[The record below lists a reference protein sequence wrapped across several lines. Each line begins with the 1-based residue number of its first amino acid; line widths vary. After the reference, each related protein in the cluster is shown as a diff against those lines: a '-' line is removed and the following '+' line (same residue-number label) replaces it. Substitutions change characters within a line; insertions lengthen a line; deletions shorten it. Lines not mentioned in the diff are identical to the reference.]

1 MKYFIFII
9 ISSIIFISGS
19 FSLYAQEKEVTF
31 EPVVVTATRDAQ
43 EIRKVPANVTVITK
57 EDIER
62 SNAKTT
68 VDVLKEEVGIIVRDF
83 TGNGKTASVD
93 IRGFGETGPLNT
105 LVLVDGRRV
114 NEIDLSGVDWTQ
126 IPIEQIERIE
136 ILRGPGS
143 VLYGDN
149 AVGGVINIITKK
161 PEKPLS
167 FRAEVSRGSYLYHK
181 ESGSVS
187 GKWGPLS
194 AIVYGGYSSSEGYRE
209 NGFLRYK
216 DVGGKIFLDLSDAI
230 QFSFTGNFHRDD
242 AGLPGALSQLLY
254 EMDRRATTKPDDKAE
269 TDDGFL
275 TAGVKANL
283 GNWGRIET
291 DLSYRHREVSNS
303 FLSSLP
309 ASSFKDR
316 RNLTTW
322 GWTPKY
328 ILEKTL
334 GDHFNKITLGFD
346 YYHSGSKIDSE
357 SFFFGSTTYD
367 GIETTKKSTGL
378 YLLDEFSI
386 FENLILSL
394 GGRWEWVTYDISQD
408 LSGVKDRK
416 RDSEPAWNVGLNYLF
431 GKGSSAFVSVKRSF
445 RFPVTDEL
453 TQYIFEPPDF
463 QPKIQIN
470 PTMKPQT
477 GYHYEAGIRYVFK
490 DWLEGNLTLFW
501 IDLKKEIFYNPDT
514 FTNENAEKTR
524 RQGFEVGL
532 RVKPLEL
539 LSFLENQVTPGGL
552 RWLDHLKPL
561 DWLSIWGNYGYIRP
575 RLRGDA
581 FSGND
586 IPNVPRQK
594 GSIGADLN
602 FGKMFLNENLKG
614 LSINGRAN
622 FIGSRHFISDWS
634 NQVERLDAYYTLDA
648 KLSYSWKGLKAFVG
662 VNNITNQKY
671 AEYGVL
677 NFLKQ
682 PNYYPSPERNFFG
695 GISYSF

>member
-1 MKYFIFII
+1 VKRL
-9 ISSIIFISGS
+9 ISV
-19 FSLYAQEKEVTF
+19 FSSAFFVLFPLYLSAQEKETTL

-43 EIRKVPANVTVITK
+43 EIRKVPANVTVITR
-57 EDIER
+57 EQIER

-68 VDVLKEEVGIIVRDF
+68 VDVLRDEVGVIVRDF
-83 TGNGKTASVD
+83 AGNGKTASVD

-126 IPIEQIERIE
+126 IPLEQVERIE

-161 PEKPLS
+161 PEKPFS
-167 FRAEVSRGSYLYHK
+167 AKAEVVVGSYSYNK
-181 ESGSVS
+181 ESASVS

-194 AIVYGGYSSSEGYRE
+194 AILNASHNATTGYRE
-209 NGFLRYK
+209 NGFLKAK
-216 DVGGKIFLDLSDAI
+216 DVGGKIFYDLSDAV

-242 AGLPGALSQLLY
+242 SGLPGALSQLFY
-254 EMDRRATTKPDDKAE
+254 EMDRRGTTKPDDKAE

-275 TAGVKANL
+275 TAGIKANL
-283 GNWGRIET
+283 GNMGRIET

-309 ASSFKDR
+309 TSSFKDR

-334 GDHFNKITLGFD
+334 GGHFNKITLGFD
-346 YYHSGSKIDSE
+346 YYHSNSKIDSE
-357 SFFFGSTTYD
+357 SFFYGSTTFD

-386 FENLILSL
+386 FQNLILSL

-408 LSGVKDRK
+408 LSGVKDKK

-431 GKGSSAFVSVKRSF
+431 GKGSSAFVSLKRSF

-453 TQYIFEPPDF
+453 TQYVFEPPDF
-463 QPKIQIN
+463 LPKIQIN
-470 PTMKPQT
+470 PAMKPQT

-490 DWLEGNLTLFW
+490 DWLEGNLTFFW
-501 IDLKKEIFYNPDT
+501 IDLKNEIFYNPDT
-514 FTNENAEKTR
+514 FTNENFPKTR
-524 RQGFEVGL
+524 RQGIEIGTK
-532 RVKPLEL
+532 VKP
-539 LSFLENQVTPGGL
+539 FP
-552 RWLDHLKPL
+552 
-561 DWLSIWGNYGYIRP
+561 WLSVWGNYSYTKP
-575 RLRGDA
+575 TLRA
-581 FSGND
+581 EPFSGND
-586 IPNVPRQK
+586 IPGVPRNKASLGTEINLGK
-594 GSIGADLN
+594 G
-602 FGKMFLNENLKG
+602 FLFHARTNIVGFHL
-614 LSINGRAN
+614 
-622 FIGSRHFISDWS
+622 FGSRDQHFISDWA
-634 NQVERLDAYYTLDA
+634 NQVERLDGYYTLDA

-677 NFLKQ
+677 NYLKQ
-682 PNYYPSPERNFFG
+682 PYYYPSPDRNFFG
-695 GISYSF
+695 GISYTF

>member
-1 MKYFIFII
+1 MKRLISIF
-9 ISSIIFISGS
+9 SSALFVLFPLCI
-19 FSLYAQEKEVTF
+19 LAQEKEVTL
-31 EPVVVTATRDAQ
+31 EGVVVTATRDVQ

-57 EDIER
+57 VDIER

-68 VDVLKEEVGIIVRDF
+68 VDVLRDEVGVIVRDF
-83 TGNGKTASVD
+83 AGNGKTASVD

-105 LVLVDGRRV
+105 LVLVDGRRI

-126 IPIEQIERIE
+126 IPLEQIERIE

-149 AVGGVINIITKK
+149 AVGGVINIITRK

-167 FRAEVSRGSYLYHK
+167 FRAEISRGSYLSHK

-194 AIVYGGYSSSEGYRE
+194 AIVYGDYSSSEGYRE

-216 DVGGKIFLDLSDAI
+216 DFGGKIFYDLSDTV
-230 QFSFTGNFHRDD
+230 QLSFTGNFHRDD
-242 AGLPGALSQLLY
+242 TGLPGALSQLLY
-254 EMDRRATTKPDDKAE
+254 EMDRRTTTKPDDKAE

-275 TAGVKANL
+275 TFGVKANL
-283 GNWGRIET
+283 GNMGRIET
-291 DLSYRHREVSNS
+291 DLSCRHREVSNS

-309 ASSFKDR
+309 TSSFKDR

-334 GDHFNKITLGFD
+334 GGHFNKVVFGFD
-346 YYHSGSKIDSE
+346 YYHSNSKIDSE
-357 SFFFGSTTYD
+357 SFFFGSTTFD

-386 FENLILSL
+386 LENLILSL

-470 PTMKPQT
+470 PAMKPQT
-477 GYHYEAGIRYVFK
+477 GYHYEAGIRYVFR

-501 IDLKKEIFYNPDT
+501 IDLKNEIFYNPDT
-514 FTNENAEKTR
+514 FTNENFPETR
-524 RQGFEVGL
+524 RQGIEIGTK
-532 RVKPLEL
+532 VKPFPWL
-539 LSFLENQVTPGGL
+539 LVWGIYSYTKPTL
-552 RWLDHLKPL
+552 RAEP
-561 DWLSIWGNYGYIRP
+561 
-575 RLRGDA
+575 

-586 IPNVPRQK
+586 IPGIPRNKASLGTEINLGK
-594 GSIGADLN
+594 G
-602 FGKMFLNENLKG
+602 FLFHARTNIVGFHL
-614 LSINGRAN
+614 
-622 FIGSRHFISDWS
+622 FGSRGQHFISDWA
-634 NQVERLDAYYTLDA
+634 NQVDKLDGYYTLDA
-648 KLSYSWKGLKAFVG
+648 KLSYSWKGFKAFVG

-695 GISYSF
+695 GISYTF

>member
-1 MKYFIFII
+1 MKRFIFII
-9 ISSIIFISGS
+9 IFSIILIPRS
-19 FSLYAQEKEVTF
+19 FSLYAQEKEVTL
-31 EPVVVTATRDAQ
+31 EPVVVTATRDLQ
-43 EIRKVPANVTVITK
+43 EIRKVPANVTVITR
-57 EDIER
+57 EEIER

-68 VDVLKEEVGIIVRDF
+68 LDILRNEVGVIVRDF
-83 TGNGKTASVD
+83 AGNGKTASVD

-167 FRAEVSRGSYLYHK
+167 FRAEILRGSYLYHK
-181 ESGSVS
+181 ESSSVS

-194 AIVYGGYSSSEGYRE
+194 AIVYGDYSSSEGYRE

-216 DVGGKIFLDLSDAI
+216 DVGGKILFDLSDAV

-242 AGLPGALSQLLY
+242 SGLPGALSQLLY
-254 EMDRRATTKPDDKAE
+254 EMDRRTTTKPDDKTE

-275 TAGVKANL
+275 TFGVKTNL
-283 GNWGRIET
+283 GNMGRIEA

-309 ASSFKDR
+309 TSSFKDR

-328 ILEKTL
+328 ILEKTP
-334 GDHFNKITLGFD
+334 GGHFNKITLGFD
-346 YYHSGSKIDSE
+346 FYHSGSKINSE
-357 SFFFGSTTYD
+357 SFFFGSTTFD

-386 FENLILSL
+386 LENLILSI

-416 RDSEPAWNVGLNYLF
+416 RNSEPAWNVGLNYLF

-470 PTMKPQT
+470 PAMKPQT
-477 GYHYEAGIRYVFK
+477 GDHYEAGIRYVFR

-501 IDLKKEIFYNPDT
+501 IDLKNEIFYNPDT

-532 RVKPLEL
+532 RVKPL
-539 LSFLENQVTPGGL
+539 
-552 RWLDHLKPL
+552 
-561 DWLSIWGNYGYIRP
+561 DWLSLWGNYGYIQP

-586 IPNVPRQK
+586 IPNVPRHK
-594 GSIGADLN
+594 GSIGANLR
-602 FGKMFLNENLKG
+602 FGEIFLKEYLKG

-622 FIGSRHFISDWS
+622 FIGSRRFISDWA
-634 NQVERLDAYYTLDA
+634 NQVEKLDRYYTLDA
-648 KLSYSWKGLKAFVG
+648 KLSYSWKGLNAFVG

-695 GISYSF
+695 GISYTF

>member
-1 MKYFIFII
+1 MKRFVLLITLFMLL
-9 ISSIIFISGS
+9 ISIPL
-19 FSLYAQEKEVTF
+19 SLPAQEKEVTL
-31 EPVVVTATRDAQ
+31 EPVVVTAIRDVQ
-43 EIRKVPANVTVITK
+43 EIRKVPANVTMITR
-57 EDIER
+57 EEIER
-62 SNAKTT
+62 SNAKTA
-68 VDVLKEEVGIIVRDF
+68 VDLLRSEVGVTVRDF

-126 IPIEQIERIE
+126 IPVEQIERIE
-136 ILRGPGS
+136 ILRGSGS

-149 AVGGVINIITKK
+149 AVGGVINIITRK

-167 FRAEVSRGSYLYHK
+167 FRTEVTRGSYLYHK

-194 AIVYGGYSSSEGYRE
+194 AIFYGGYSSSEGYRE

-216 DVGGKIFLDLSDAI
+216 DVGGKIFYDLSDAV

-242 AGLPGALSQLLY
+242 SGFPGALSKLLY
-254 EMDRRATTKPDDKAE
+254 ELDRRTTTKPDDKAE

-275 TAGVKANL
+275 TFGVKANL
-283 GNWGRIET
+283 GNMGRFET
-291 DLSYRHREVSNS
+291 DLSWRHREVTNS

-309 ASSFKDR
+309 TSSFKDR

-322 GWTPKY
+322 GWAPKY

-334 GDHFNKITLGFD
+334 VGHFNKIICGLD

-357 SFFFGSTTYD
+357 SYFFGSTTYD
-367 GIETTKKSTGL
+367 GIETTKKSSGL

-408 LSGVKDRK
+408 LTGVKDRK

-431 GKGSSAFVSVKRSF
+431 AKGSSAFISIKRSF

-453 TQYIFEPPDF
+453 TQYVFRPPDF
-463 QPKIQIN
+463 QPEIQIN
-470 PTMKPQT
+470 PAMKPQT
-477 GYHYEAGIRYVFK
+477 GYHYEAGVRYLFK
-490 DWLEGNLTLFW
+490 DWMEGNLTLFW
-501 IDLKKEIFYNPDT
+501 IDLKNEIFYNPDT

-524 RQGFEVGL
+524 RQGVEVGL
-532 RVKPLEL
+532 RVKPLE
-539 LSFLENQVTPGGL
+539 
-552 RWLDHLKPL
+552 WLNL
-561 DWLSIWGNYGYIRP
+561 WGNYGYIRP
-575 RLRGDA
+575 LMRGGA

-586 IPNVPRQK
+586 IPNVPRHK

-602 FGKMFLNENLKG
+602 FEKIFLNEYLKG
-614 LSINGRAN
+614 FSINGRAN
-622 FIGSRHFISDWS
+622 FIGSRRFISDWA
-634 NQVERLDAYYTLDA
+634 NQVEKLDPYYTFDA

-682 PNYYPSPERNFFG
+682 PYYYPSPERNFFG
-695 GISYSF
+695 GISYTF

>member
-1 MKYFIFII
+1 MKRLISIF
-9 ISSIIFISGS
+9 SSALFVLFPLCI
-19 FSLYAQEKEVTF
+19 LAQEKEVTL
-31 EPVVVTATRDAQ
+31 EGVVVTATRDVQ

-57 EDIER
+57 VDIER

-68 VDVLKEEVGIIVRDF
+68 VDVLRDEVGVIVRDF
-83 TGNGKTASVD
+83 AGNGKTASVD

-105 LVLVDGRRV
+105 LVLVDGRRI

-126 IPIEQIERIE
+126 IPLEQIERIE

-149 AVGGVINIITKK
+149 AVGGVINIITRK

-167 FRAEVSRGSYLYHK
+167 FRAEISRGSYLSHK

-194 AIVYGGYSSSEGYRE
+194 AIVYGDYSSSEGYRE

-216 DVGGKIFLDLSDAI
+216 DFGGKIFYDLSDTV
-230 QFSFTGNFHRDD
+230 QLSFAGNFHRDD
-242 AGLPGALSQLLY
+242 TGLPGALSQLLY
-254 EMDRRATTKPDDKAE
+254 EMDRRTTTKPDDKAE

-275 TAGVKANL
+275 TFGVKANL
-283 GNWGRIET
+283 GNMGRIET
-291 DLSYRHREVSNS
+291 DLSCRHREVSNS

-309 ASSFKDR
+309 TSSFKDR

-334 GDHFNKITLGFD
+334 GGHFNKVVFGFD
-346 YYHSGSKIDSE
+346 YYHSNSKIDSE
-357 SFFFGSTTYD
+357 SFFFGSTTFD

-386 FENLILSL
+386 LENLILSL

-470 PTMKPQT
+470 PAMKPQT
-477 GYHYEAGIRYVFK
+477 GYHYEAGIRYVFR

-501 IDLKKEIFYNPDT
+501 IDLKNEIFYNPDT
-514 FTNENAEKTR
+514 FTNENFPETR
-524 RQGFEVGL
+524 RQGIEIGTK
-532 RVKPLEL
+532 VKPFPWL
-539 LSFLENQVTPGGL
+539 LVWGIYSYTKPTL
-552 RWLDHLKPL
+552 RAEP
-561 DWLSIWGNYGYIRP
+561 
-575 RLRGDA
+575 

-586 IPNVPRQK
+586 IPGIPRNKASLGTEINLGK
-594 GSIGADLN
+594 G
-602 FGKMFLNENLKG
+602 FLFHARTNIVGFHL
-614 LSINGRAN
+614 
-622 FIGSRHFISDWS
+622 FGSRGQHFISDWA
-634 NQVERLDAYYTLDA
+634 NQVDKLDGYYTLDA
-648 KLSYSWKGLKAFVG
+648 KLSYSWKGFKAFVG

-695 GISYSF
+695 GISYTF